1 MKRNN
6 EKYSYHFMQ
15 NGGLIQAKISTIDDV
30 LNLRDLDP
38 KMWTA
43 LACPVQGLEFSEET
57 LSILDTDKNG
67 RVRQP
72 EILEAVEYIR
82 KYFSRP
88 EIIMQKGD
96 SIPLDAM
103 SSEPF
108 ACGHSPLDSAKSVLS
123 ILEKSD
129 ASELK
134 LEDLSVND
142 KLFAPNVFN
151 GDGVLCAECVK
162 DEAVANVIKDIITCT
177 GGTDDISGVKGI
189 TRTQTE
195 EFFNNAKALKEW
207 RDSGAKNDPK
217 IFFLKDATDAAAKA
231 LWQSK
236 KK

>member
-1 MKRNN
+1 
-6 EKYSYHFMQ
+6 MQ

-57 LSILDTDKNG
+57 LSVLDTDKNG

-72 EILEAVEYIR
+72 EILEAVDYIK

-108 ACGHSPLDSAKSVLS
+108 DCGHSPLESAKSVLE
-123 ILEKSD
+123 ILGK
-129 ASELK
+129 
-134 LEDLSVND
+134 
-142 KLFAPNVFN
+142 
-151 GDGVLCAECVK
+151 
-162 DEAVANVIKDIITCT
+162 
-177 GGTDDISGVKGI
+177 
-189 TRTQTE
+189 
-195 EFFNNAKALKEW
+195 
-207 RDSGAKNDPK
+207 
-217 IFFLKDATDAAAKA
+217 
-231 LWQSK
+231 
-236 KK
+236 